1 MIALYHTIFLKPI
14 FNALIGLY
22 NLVCD
27 VGIAIILLTLAVRLL
42 ILPVTLQ
49 SMKSQ
54 KALQALQPKL
64 NALKEKY
71 KTDKQG
77 LAKATMELYKQE
89 KVNPASSCL
98 PLLIQL
104 PVLIALFQIFRNG
117 FDPTLL
123 TYLYSFVPNPGN
135 VNPIAFGF
143 LDLAKG
149 SLYLGFVAAVAQF
162 IQTKITAPPP
172 APPSDKPD
180 FAHIMQKQMLYLFPL
195 LVLWWSYSLPAA
207 LTLYWTFLNIFGIVQ
222 DTIVNRIMKKKEK
235 IDGTANQY
243 GHTHTDK

>member
-1 MIALYHTIFLKPI
+1 MDIFLSFYNEAIWRPL
-14 FNALIGLY
+14 FNGLIWIYTASGTDFG
-22 NLVCD
+22 V
-27 VGIAIILLTLAVRLL
+27 AIILFTLVFRAVFFPLHWKARNAQKNLAL
-42 ILPVTLQ
+42 IQPE
-49 SMKSQ
+49 MKRIQ
-54 KALQALQPKL
+54 ERFKNDREGQGRAL
-64 NALKEKY
+64 
-71 KTDKQG
+71 
-77 LAKATMELYKQE
+77 MELYAKN
-89 KVNPASSCL
+89 KVNPFSGCL

-162 IQTKITAPPP
+162 IQTKITATPP

-195 LVLWWSYSLPAA
+195 LV
-207 LTLYWTFLNIFGIVQ
+207 
-222 DTIVNRIMKKKEK
+222 
-235 IDGTANQY
+235 
-243 GHTHTDK
+243 